1 MGLFWSLKPEKLS
14 AFHFDAD
21 LPFTISFDIGNGD
34 NLTRTILRKS
44 YENIESFNSIK
55 KDIRNKIVANFYRH
69 KTAKQ
74 RPTIVLLAGSGGNFQ
89 HRKAVYLAAKGYN
102 ILDLKY
108 FGEKNLPESLEDVP
122 LE

>member
-55 KDIRNKIVANFYRH
+55 KDIRNKIVANF
-69 KTAKQ
+69 
-74 RPTIVLLAGSGGNFQ
+74 
-89 HRKAVYLAAKGYN
+89 
-102 ILDLKY
+102 
-108 FGEKNLPESLEDVP
+108 
-122 LE
+122 